1 MNQFIDI
8 SDKLTEVIESPPT
21 ERPRKRAKAKA
32 NGNGAATGGGI
43 HTDRD
48 LAAMNDKYAVVK
60 IGGKTRVV
68 TLEASPA
75 YPGSVVPVFS
85 TIPDFCAFHAKQKKL
100 VAAPDGT
107 TRRIGIGKWW
117 IDHEERRQFDGIVY
131 APNIEHEDGKLN
143 LWTGFGCEATAGE
156 CGLYLAHLHENI
168 CGGNSEYSG
177 YLLGWMAY
185 AAQHPERQGEVAVVL
200 RGKEG
205 VGKGVFAK
213 EFGRL
218 FGSHFKHIVNAKHL
232 VGHFN
237 AHLQHCSVLF
247 ADEAFF
253 AGDRSHESV
262 LKGLIT
268 EETILVEPKGVDS
281 YSVRNCIHL
290 VMSSNSD
297 WVVPAGADA
306 RRYFVLDVSAAHMQD
321 HKYFAAIARQMDN
334 GGRGALLHYLLNLD
348 ISRFDVRAVP
358 QTAALADQK
367 TRSRRGV
374 DRLVEM
380 VAHGGTLPSADQ
392 IYANVAITTGEDEGK
407 GFYCGARSMVPEL
420 RHDSSIVVAKAL
432 KDDWACKTW
441 KSGYRRGIEFPPLM
455 ELRALFDRKHGPQ
468 DWPAGVSDW
477 EGAS

>member
-1 MNQFIDI
+1 MN
-8 SDKLTEVIESPPT
+8 S
-21 ERPRKRAKAKA
+21 
-32 NGNGAATGGGI
+32 
-43 HTDRD
+43 
-48 LAAMNDKYAVVK
+48 KYAVVK

-68 TLEASPA
+68 SLEASPA
-75 YPGSVVPVFS
+75 CPGSMVPVFP
-85 TIPDFCAFHAKQKKL
+85 TIPDFCAFHAKRKKEI
-100 VAAPDGT
+100 AAPDGSAK
-107 TRRIGIGKWW
+107 RIGIGRWW
-117 IDHEERRQFDGIVY
+117 IDHEERRQFDAIVY
-131 APNIEHEDGKLN
+131 APNVVDDSKLN
-143 LWTGFGCEATAGE
+143 LWTGFGCKPKAGD
-156 CGLYLAHLHENI
+156 CGLYQAHLHENI
-168 CGGNSEYSG
+168 CGGNTEYSE

-185 AAQHPERQGEVAVVL
+185 AVQHPERQGEVAVVL

-205 VGKGVFAK
+205 VGKGVLAK

-218 FGSHFKHIVNAKHL
+218 FGSHFKHINAKHL

-290 VMSSNSD
+290 IMSSNSD

-321 HKYFAAIARQMDN
+321 HKYFAAIARQMDY
-334 GGRGALLHYLLNLD
+334 GGRAALLHYLRNVD
-348 ISRFDVRAVP
+348 ISSFDVRAVP

-380 VAHGGTLPSADQ
+380 VAHGGILPSADASH
-392 IYANVAITTGEDEGK
+392 ANVAITTGEDRGE

-420 RHDSSIVVAKAL
+420 RYESSIVVAKTL
-432 KDDWACKTW
+432 KNDWDCTTW
-441 KSGYRRGIEFPPLM
+441 KSVTVAASNSPRWSSCGRCSTGSTDRRIGRPMSWTGRADHDLGEFTKMPAQAAVAPRSLP
-455 ELRALFDRKHGPQ
+455 ALDRGHSA
-468 DWPAGVSDW
+468 DWNLAAPACPSQPRSCRC
-477 EGAS
+477 AHRR